1 MRKTFFENTRAVLFA
16 LTDKA
21 ISRAS
26 LTGKAVCR
34 AASLTGKA
42 AILAAACLALSAH
55 GATVTVASGESVTI
69 GSDVPNTNNGTSE
82 LVAEAGS
89 TIVLP
94 ASETASFW
102 VFTRVYLT
110 GTGTV
115 TLVAPAGDSSAT
127 TIVFANGLA
136 AESDNVTLHV
146 DIAGVTKLKVG
157 RGRDKPTDINY
168 PVADI
173 ANVTFA
179 NENGVFGLR
188 EWATARKLPAVV
200 DTGSLVGVALQGT
213 NPLHLTDS
221 FDMTRFDVVALTT
234 DCIPDT
240 CTVTVAPGRTL
251 AVKPCGRVNS
261 GSAYTYLWFWG
272 GVEQW
277 SGKYNV
283 MLGGKGA
290 RVLCRNNN
298 KLRLLA
304 NISGEGEVVFQPD
317 GNTNKDTFFRGI
329 TYTASQSSPV
339 AVPISSAT
347 EPEPSTSWQG
357 KVANWFDA
365 SEEDTFVKLAIQ
377 HTSSS
382 YNGGGM
388 YYTNGFPIIVGWKDK
403 VHGMDGTYLCNR
415 RLAGT
420 SGTYTSYTADYHVE
434 TLPYV
439 VTNGLNGMNY
449 VSCGVQGNKVSYP
462 YAKGDNQPEARRLQ
476 FHSRSTEYDGKAVP
490 TGGAYEDKTY
500 PYCIMVFGSQGGG
513 GKAILNGKSGTGLGN
528 LARTVSAVS
537 AYWMAYDGYSMVVDG
552 LDANPKTT
560 TPNGGWQIVSLDM
573 TATNTVLLGISGHQ
587 GGTYGG
593 MNYAEIIFFREKP
606 TSAERAACEQYL
618 AKKWGLETSYTPW
631 DVGYTELSG
640 QGALTL
646 DDSGWATHEDVA
658 EVTVAGNFAGTINV
672 PVGKTLVVSDRSA
685 PPSLY
690 DVPQQGN
697 LVAWFDPSLDG
708 AIDFHVHPDAATG
721 VARLY
726 SRTAAGVDKTDGA
739 YWMGM
744 NALASD
750 DVLTGTG
757 IGNPGGRYPFLTE
770 TSYLSAFG
778 IGTPMK
784 WMDFTQ
790 NAPYDGN
797 GNTLRSH
804 RLPLTGNEITNGAST
819 PMTFRSLF
827 MALDTSAGGGN
838 PIGDNVSFNKNI
850 RARASK
856 GADYTKPIWGTGTMA
871 MAHTWLDT
879 NEVDG
884 ATTGYNG
891 RAEVLGFETSADFTT
906 DTGLFFGYYNGDGAN
921 YNGNCEHIGETL
933 IYNTTLTDAER
944 LAVQEYLMAKWTGD
958 LNGKY
963 SDLSR
968 ATVTG
973 AGNVYSASLRNL
985 PSFDSGFTGT
995 LSGGSNMTF
1004 TVDSSWD
1011 ASAAVDAISIDRQL
1025 TLDAGKVTVT
1035 LKGEAKAGVYTL
1047 LTVPSG
1053 TLAGKAFDLAPLVNE
1068 TGKSAQARLLAD
1080 DTTLSLEI
1088 LSQGTVLMVR

>member
-1 MRKTFFENTRAVLFA
+1 MTKRMMMFAAAVGLV
-16 LTDKA
+16 L
-21 ISRAS
+21 
-26 LTGKAVCR
+26 
-34 AASLTGKA
+34 AASATETHLTVHA
-42 AILAAACLALSAH
+42 
-55 GATVTVASGESVTI
+55 GETATI
-69 GSDVPNTNNGTSE
+69 GTDIGNANNGTCE

-89 TIVLP
+89 TVVLP
-94 ASETASFW
+94 APEDATCW
-102 VFTRVYLT
+102 VFTRLYLT
-110 GTGTV
+110 GSGTV
-115 TLVAPAGDSSAT
+115 TLVAPPGDFSAST
-127 TIVFANGLA
+127 VVFANGIA

-146 DIAGVTKLKVG
+146 DVENVTKLKVG
-157 RGRDKPTDINY
+157 RSRSAPTDINHA
-168 PVADI
+168 VADI

-179 NENGVFGLR
+179 NADGVFGLR
-188 EWATARKLPAVV
+188 AWATARKLPAVF
-200 DTGSLVGVALQGT
+200 DTGSLEGVALQGT

-221 FDMTRFDVVALTT
+221 FNVTSFDVVALTY
-234 DCIPDT
+234 DCIPEK
-240 CTVTVAPGRTL
+240 CTVTVSPGRTL
-251 AVKPCGRVNS
+251 AIKPCGRNNS
-261 GSAYTYLWFWG
+261 GNSYAYPWFWG
-272 GVEQW
+272 GVVDW

-283 MLGGKGA
+283 VLGGKGA

-298 KLRLLA
+298 TMRLLA

-317 GNTNKDTFFRGI
+317 GNSNKDTFFRGI

-347 EPEPSTSWQG
+347 EPESSTSWQG

-365 SEEDTFVKLAIQ
+365 SDTDTLVKLAVQ
-377 HTSSS
+377 HSSSS

-388 YYTNGFPIIVGWKDK
+388 YYTNGFPVIVGWLDK
-403 VHGMDGTYLCNR
+403 IHGFAGTYLCNR

-420 SGTYTSYTADYHVE
+420 SGSSTSYTADYHVE

-449 VSCGVQGNKVSYP
+449 VACGVQGNKVSYP
-462 YAKGDNQPEARRLQ
+462 YAKGNDQNEARRLQ
-476 FHSRSTEYDGKAVP
+476 FHSESTAYDGKSVP
-490 TGGAYEDKTY
+490 TGGNYEDKTY
-500 PYCIMVFGSQGGG
+500 PYCIMVFGSQEGG
-513 GKAILNGKSGTGLGN
+513 GKAILNDKSGTGLGN
-528 LARTVSAVS
+528 LARTSSIVG
-537 AYWMAYDGYSMVVDG
+537 AYWAAYDGYSMVVDG
-552 LDANPKTT
+552 LDANPKETK
-560 TPNGGWQIVSLDM
+560 PNGGWQIVALDM
-573 TATNTVLLGISGHQ
+573 TATNTVLIGISGHQ

-593 MNYAEIIFFREKP
+593 MNYAELIFFREKP
-606 TSAERAACEQYL
+606 TPAERAACELYL

-640 QGALTL
+640 QGTLTL
-646 DDSGWATHEDVA
+646 DDSGWATHEDQP

-672 PVGKTLVVSDRSA
+672 PEGKTLVVSGRPA
-685 PPSLY
+685 PPSVY

-708 AIDFHVHPDAATG
+708 AIDFHAHPDAATG

-750 DVLTGTG
+750 DALTGTG

-770 TSYLSAFG
+770 TFYLSAFG
-778 IGTPMK
+778 VGTPMK

-790 NAPYDGN
+790 NAPHDGN

-804 RLPLTGNEITNGAST
+804 RLPLTGNEITDGAST

-838 PIGDNVSFNKNI
+838 PIGDNVSFNQRFK
-850 RARASK
+850 ARASY
-856 GADYTKPIWGTGTMA
+856 GSDYKKPIWGTGTTA

-879 NEVDG
+879 AEVNG
-884 ATTGYNG
+884 TTAGYNG
-891 RAEVLGFETSADFTT
+891 RAEVLGFETATDFTT
-906 DTGLFFGYYNGDGAN
+906 QSGLFFGYYNPNNSQKN
-921 YNGNCEHIGETL
+921 YEHIGETL
-933 IYNTTLTDAER
+933 IYSTTLTDAER

-958 LNGKY
+958 MNGKY
-963 SDLSR
+963 TDLSR

-973 AGNVYSASLRNL
+973 AGNVYSPSLRNL
-985 PSFDSGFTGT
+985 PAFDSGFTGA

-1004 TVDSSWD
+1004 TVDSSWN
-1011 ASAAVDAISIDRQL
+1011 ASAAVDAITVDRAV
-1025 TLDAGKVTVT
+1025 TVDAACAVKVT
-1035 LKGEAKAGVYTL
+1035 LKGEAKAGAYTL

-1053 TLAGKAFDLAPLVNE
+1053 ALAGKTFALTLVNE
-1068 TGKSAQARLLAD
+1068 TGKAASAKLVTS

-1088 LSQGTVLMVR
+1088 LSQGTVLHVR